1 MRDREVVQ
9 PILSLFQPGL
19 PRPGL
24 RRLWASPGSLRARHG
39 ASVKAWPAA
48 PLGISGVSSRSA
60 PALPLP
66 RGVVAACPRRP
77 SPVRPDRRA
86 PRLLRGHPLSPR
98 PWKGKCDRGVATDTA
113 PGAGRAPARRG
124 VRAARGAGDGGVPGG
139 VRYRFG
145 RPCCKKEYIYFV
157 CTTASAGLLMAAG
170 SHPCFVL

>member
-113 PGAGRAPARRG
+113 PGAGRVTPAVASAPRV
-124 VRAARGAGDGGVPGG
+124 VRATEVSPG